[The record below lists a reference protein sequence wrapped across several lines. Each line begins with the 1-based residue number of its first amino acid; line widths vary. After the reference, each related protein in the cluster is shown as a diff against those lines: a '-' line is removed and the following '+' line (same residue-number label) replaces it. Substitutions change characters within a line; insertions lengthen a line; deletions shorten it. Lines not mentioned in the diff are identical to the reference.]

1 MQRQTTVAILA
12 GILALGGTSAAQA
25 QSLPLSIELRG
36 GAGIPSGDWNEEDIA
51 ETALGFGAA
60 VKFAATPMVGIYGG
74 WDRFSFGTDEDAFSS
89 DVTLKD
95 SVFRL
100 GADVNVPAA
109 TLPVAPFVTAG
120 IVYGKTEA
128 ESEGEGGSSSYETD
142 SSIGFEGAVGVQF
155 GAGPVQVR
163 PAVGYRSRS
172 VEYPGSGQF
181 AIDETL
187 SYITFVIGVSL
198 AP

>member
-1 MQRQTTVAILA
+1 MHRQTTVAILA
-12 GILALGGTSAAQA
+12 GFLAFGAASTAHGQT
-25 QSLPLSIELRG
+25 LPVSVELRG
-36 GAGIPSGDWNEEDIA
+36 GAGIPTGDWNEDDIA
-51 ETALGFGAA
+51 ETAIGFGAA

-74 WDRFSFGTDEDAFSS
+74 WDRFTFGTKEGSFNS
-89 DVTLKD
+89 DVKLKD
-95 SVFRL
+95 SVFRV
-100 GADVNVPAA
+100 GADINVPAA
-109 TLPVAPFVTAG
+109 ALPVAPFVTAG

-128 ESEGEGGSSSYETD
+128 EAGSNNWETD
-142 SSIGFEGAVGVQF
+142 SSIGFEGSVGVQF
-155 GAGPVQVR
+155 AAGPVAVR

-187 SYITFVIGVSL
+187 QYLTFVIGVSL